1 MKLSRIAETSSNAS
15 ERGLQQVATETKIST
30 THQMDMKPRF
40 IKIPLAYL
48 QVEAMNAILWKF
60 KKIEFYLLKQINR
73 ISID

>member
-1 MKLSRIAETSSNAS
+1 MAA
-15 ERGLQQVATETKIST
+15 ETKIST

-48 QVEAMNAILWKF
+48 QVEAMNAVLWEF